1 MYQQTIII
9 GNLGSDPELRFTG
22 DGTAV
27 ASFSVATNRR
37 WNNADG
43 SKGEETT
50 WFRAN
55 CWRRTAEIANEYL
68 HKGDLVML
76 VGRVKASAFP
86 DKNTGEARAS
96 LELTVT
102 ELKLMPKGS
111 GSQTS
116 GGNSGYSG
124 SSHVDEEEIPF

>member
-1 MYQQTIII
+1 MYQQTIVV
-9 GNLGSDPELRFTG
+9 GNLGSDPEMRFTG

-27 ASFSVATNRR
+27 TSFSVATNRK
-37 WNNADG
+37 WNNPDG

-50 WFRAN
+50 WFRAS

-76 VGRVKASAFP
+76 VGRVKASAFS
-86 DKNTGEARAS
+86 DKNTGEPRAS

-102 ELKLMPKGS
+102 DLKLMPNKSASNG
-111 GSQTS
+111 Q
-116 GGNSGYSG
+116 YQ
-124 SSHVDEEEIPF
+124 SSPVEEDIPF